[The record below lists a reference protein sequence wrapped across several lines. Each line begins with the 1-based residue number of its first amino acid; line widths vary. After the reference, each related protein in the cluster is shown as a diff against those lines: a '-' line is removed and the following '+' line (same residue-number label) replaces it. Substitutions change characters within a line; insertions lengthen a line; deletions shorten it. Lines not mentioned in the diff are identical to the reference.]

1 MAGTAATSQMPSGA
15 GLGAVARGTTTP
27 RAKVRR
33 GAQGRPPDPDS
44 RGRGARGAKPLQ
56 LGAPAAQTLVPLQA
70 TSCSWTPRT
79 PPPGAPLPT
88 CSPSPRRPQPLRS
101 VSPSGSTSTVPRS
114 VRPPAGQGLRG
125 ASQGPRVLPLAPWGA
140 WEGLKG
146 RGQGLVPSQ
155 PPASRDSAP
164 GDEARRG
171 GRNALVVPV
180 WHPRQSLARGLGHP
194 PPPAGRGQ
202 VPGEAPGAGA
212 VGEARPQPLTPV
224 CPPAAV

>member
-1 MAGTAATSQMPSGA
+1 MLPPRVPGPPPRPPPGAPRSPLSQSQFPPPSWHAGGVLGALTHLYPPQRSPVTLSGGPVAGTPATSQMPSGA
-15 GLGAVARGTTTP
+15 GSGAVARGTTTP

-44 RGRGARGAKPLQ
+44 RGRGAGGAEPLQ
-56 LGAPAAQTLVPLQA
+56 PGAPTAQTLVPPQA

-125 ASQGPRVLPLAPWGA
+125 ASQGPRVLPLVPWGA
-140 WEGLKG
+140 
-146 RGQGLVPSQ
+146 
-155 PPASRDSAP
+155 
-164 GDEARRG
+164 
-171 GRNALVVPV
+171 
-180 WHPRQSLARGLGHP
+180 
-194 PPPAGRGQ
+194 
-202 VPGEAPGAGA
+202 
-212 VGEARPQPLTPV
+212 
-224 CPPAAV
+224 